1 MDKFEARKKYRSL
14 RDKLSEDDLL
24 DSSVKIANNCLNLDI
39 WEYHNYHVFLSIEKN
54 KEIDTNPIINIIN
67 GRQKQVIISKS
78 NFKDYSLTNYILD
91 DDVILEL
98 NKYGIPEPKNGKKI
112 KNNLIDVVFVPLLSY
127 DKKGSRVGYGKG
139 FYDRFLSNLSIKT
152 IKIGLSLYEPEN
164 YIEGIDE
171 NDIKIDYCDNSK
183 STVSSLGAKT
193 VIISITKFPVL

>member
-14 RDKLSEDDLL
+14 RDKLSEEDLL

-39 WEYHNYHVFLSIEKN
+39 WGYHNYHIFLSIEKN
-54 KEIDTNPIINIIN
+54 KEIYTNPIINIIN

-78 NFKDYSLTNYILD
+78 NFKDYSLTNYVLD

-139 FYDRFLSNLSIKT
+139 FYDRFLRTQKNNIIKV
-152 IKIGLSLYEPEN
+152 GLSLFGPEE
-164 YIEGIDE
+164 IVEKKEFDQRL
-171 NDIKIDYCDNSK
+171 DYCVTPEKVFS
-183 STVSSLGAKT
+183 
-193 VIISITKFPVL
+193 F

>member
-78 NFKDYSLTNYILD
+78 NFKDYSLTNYILE

-127 DKKGSRVGYGKG
+127 DKKGNRVGYGKG
-139 FYDRFLSNLSIKT
+139 FYDRFLSNLSKKT

-164 YIEGIDE
+164 YIEGFDE
-171 NDIKIDYCDNSK
+171 NDIKIDYCVTPNKIFSF
-183 STVSSLGAKT
+183 L
-193 VIISITKFPVL
+193 

>member
-98 NKYGIPEPKNGKKI
+98 NKYGIPEPKHGKK
-112 KNNLIDVVFVPLLSY
+112 
-127 DKKGSRVGYGKG
+127 
-139 FYDRFLSNLSIKT
+139 
-152 IKIGLSLYEPEN
+152 
-164 YIEGIDE
+164 
-171 NDIKIDYCDNSK
+171 
-183 STVSSLGAKT
+183 
-193 VIISITKFPVL
+193 

>member
-91 DDVILEL
+91 DDVVLEL
-98 NKYGIPEPKNGKKI
+98 NKYGIPEPKNGQKI
-112 KNNLIDVVFVPLLSY
+112 KISSIEVVFIPLLCF
-127 DKKGSRVGYGKG
+127 DKKGNRVGYGKG
-139 FYDRFLSNLSIKT
+139 FYDRFLNELPKKS
-152 IKIGLSLYEPEN
+152 IKIGFSFFSPE
-164 YIEGIDE
+164 YSIAGINKHDV
-171 NDIKIDYCDNSK
+171 KLDYC
-183 STVSSLGAKT
+183 
-193 VIISITKFPVL
+193 ITPKKAFSFP

>member
-1 MDKFEARKKYRSL
+1 MDKFEARKKYRLL

-67 GRQKQVIISKS
+67 GRKKQVIISKS

-139 FYDRFLSNLSIKT
+139 FYDRFLSNLSKKT

-171 NDIKIDYCDNSK
+171 NDIKIDYCVTPNKIFSF
-183 STVSSLGAKT
+183 L
-193 VIISITKFPVL
+193 

>member
-14 RDKLSEDDLL
+14 RDKLSEEDLL

-39 WEYHNYHVFLSIEKN
+39 WEYHNYHIFLSIEKN

-67 GRQKQVIISKS
+67 GRHKQVIISKS

-91 DDVILEL
+91 DNVILEL

-139 FYDRFLSNLSIKT
+139 FYDRYLNNLSKLNKKFVAIGIAFSFQKNK
-152 IKIGLSLYEPEN
+152 KIPSSKFDFRL
-164 YIEGIDE
+164 
-171 NDIKIDYCDNSK
+171 NSIFTEK
-183 STVSSLGAKT
+183 GFLEWE
-193 VIISITKFPVL
+193 FFY